1 MSLTDKAKDK
11 AKKNPTWLL
20 GVLLLLHLFVISLN
34 RVPGQPSLRYL
45 QLVTMSG
52 MMPFQWVATR
62 SVDVVKGVWNGYFR
76 LRDSTAENERLK
88 NERAQLETKIVELRG
103 KAQLFDQLNTL
114 KDWQAANS
122 YPGVTARVI
131 SRDANQWFNTV
142 TIDQG
147 MLAGISK
154 DQPVVTAD
162 GLVGR
167 VVEGD
172 QDDLAPD
179 GEARVVHEGLQAVRQ
194 QAELGLGAED
204 VGATALDAGVGF
216 GDLGLIG
223 VDAGSLLELIADA
236 LAAIEQALEDAQVG
250 VGLGEAP
257 VGSFGVGE
265 RADHVTPKGLDGLAF
280 LAAGEADF
288 LLVEVRAEVSQEGL
302 VPLED
307 EGGL

>member
-45 QLVTMSG
+45 QFVTMSG
-52 MMPFQWVATR
+52 MMPFQWVATQT
-62 SVDVVKGVWNGYFR
+62 VGAVKGVWNGYFR

-88 NERAQLETKIVELRG
+88 NERAQLETKIIELRG

-122 YPGVTARVI
+122 YPGVIARVI

-147 MLAGISK
+147 MLAGVSK

-167 VVEGD
+167 VILATPLASQVLLITDERHGAGAAVIAQTAENRWLGVIEGKSQSLCAMRFIQPPERLENGEQVVTSG
-172 QDDLAPD
+172 QDGLYPPGLLVGRVRSNGPLAAPQLVD
-179 GEARVVHEGLQAVRQ
+179 IQPAAQ
-194 QAELGLGAED
+194 LGR
-204 VGATALDAGVGF
+204 
-216 GDLGLIG
+216 
-223 VDAGSLLELIADA
+223 LELVTVI
-236 LAAIEQALEDAQVG
+236 QVPPEKIRG
-250 VGLGEAP
+250 P
-257 VGSFGVGE
+257 V
-265 RADHVTPKGLDGLAF
+265 D
-280 LAAGEADF
+280 
-288 LLVEVRAEVSQEGL
+288 EVVKEEKARQGKTS
-302 VPLED
+302 D
-307 EGGL
+307 RKKR